1 MTSFLRGIILAS
13 VSVSVLALGAC
24 SSTGSNVSNQAD
36 ASRVDSI
43 LERAAREAKAS
54 GNKVETLALLEQI
67 YNRNQDDP
75 AVATSFAQALREDEQ
90 LNKARQIIYPFT
102 EGKNAYPD
110 AVTELSMIQLSL
122 GQYKEAELTARRA
135 VELDPEQGRPYL
147 ALGTAL
153 DAQNYHE
160 QAEVAFRKGIDQWKG
175 DPAPIMNNLALN
187 LASQNKLDQAIDMLK
202 KAQEISPGRVELER
216 NMRIISTLKEDADDF
231 IEKQEAEKAAAA
243 KPAPVKKEA
252 AATKP
257 ALVTAPAKKEA
268 AVKTETPAKKAETKP
283 EEKEEDANDVANK
296 QLPPEKQEEAKKAAA
311 PVTMK
316 KEVTVKEEPKKE
328 PAKKEAVAPQNVEP
342 AAARTNIRGSKQ
354 NFNSGN

>member
-1 MTSFLRGIILAS
+1 MTSFMRAIVLATAS
-13 VSVSVLALGAC
+13 VSILALGAC
-24 SSTGSNVSNQAD
+24 STTGSNVSNQAD
-36 ASRVDSI
+36 ARRVDSI

-67 YNRNQDDP
+67 YGRNQDDP

-90 LNKARQIIYPFT
+90 LNKARQVIYPFT

-135 VELDPEQGRPYL
+135 VELDPKQGRPYL

-160 QAEVAFRKGIDQWKG
+160 QAETAFRKGIDQWQG

-216 NMRIISTLKEDADDF
+216 NLRIITTLKEDADDF
-231 IEKQEAEKAAAA
+231 IVKQEEEKKAAAA
-243 KPAPVKKEA
+243 PAKPAAAKSEA
-252 AATKP
+252 
-257 ALVTAPAKKEA
+257 TAAKKPED
-268 AVKTETPAKKAETKP
+268 KKP
-283 EEKEEDANDVANK
+283 ETNTADK
-296 QLPPEKQEEAKKAAA
+296 QLPPKEDAKPVAKAPA
-311 PVTMK
+311 K
-316 KEVTVKEEPKKE
+316 SE
-328 PAKKEAVAPQNVEP
+328 PAKTEAKVIAPEKVEP
-342 AAARTNIRGSKQ
+342 AADRTNVRGSRQ